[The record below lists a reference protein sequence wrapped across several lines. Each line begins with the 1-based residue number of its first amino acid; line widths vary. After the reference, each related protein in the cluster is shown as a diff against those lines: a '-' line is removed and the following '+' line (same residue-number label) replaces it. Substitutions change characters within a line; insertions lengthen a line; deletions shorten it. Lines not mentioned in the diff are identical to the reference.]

1 MKKAVSIFAVLV
13 MSFGLF
19 SSCEEDSNMEETQ
32 ALYENI
38 DVNAG
43 GDDQHVEVDGRQ

>member
-19 SSCEEDSNMEETQ
+19 SCEEDSSAEDTQ
-32 ALYENI
+32 ALYETL
-38 DVNAG
+38 DVNGG
-43 GDDQHVEVDGRQ
+43 GDDEHTPIDGRD

>member
-19 SSCEEDSNMEETQ
+19 SSCEEDSSMEETQ

-38 DVNAG
+38 NAG

>member
-19 SSCEEDSNMEETQ
+19 SSCEEDKNMEETQ
-32 ALYENI
+32 ALYENL
-38 DVNAG
+38 NAG
-43 GDDQHVEVDGRQ
+43 GDDHHIEVDRRQ